1 MKKIL
6 FFAAMAAMLLNSCAD
21 SKTFRKQNGTEF
33 TAQPYGWMNG
43 NEKVK
48 GVNYEIC
55 TTNIV
60 LSIIFGETVVAP
72 VLLTGL
78 ELYEPVDY
86 NER

>member
-1 MKKIL
+1 MKKI
-6 FFAAMAAMLLNSCAD
+6 FVFAAMAAMLLASCAD
-21 SKTFRKQNGTEF
+21 SKTFRKQDGTEF

-43 NEKVK
+43 SEKVK
-48 GVNYEIC
+48 GVNYEMC
-55 TTNIV
+55 TANIV
-60 LSIIFGETVVAP
+60 LSVIFGETFIAP